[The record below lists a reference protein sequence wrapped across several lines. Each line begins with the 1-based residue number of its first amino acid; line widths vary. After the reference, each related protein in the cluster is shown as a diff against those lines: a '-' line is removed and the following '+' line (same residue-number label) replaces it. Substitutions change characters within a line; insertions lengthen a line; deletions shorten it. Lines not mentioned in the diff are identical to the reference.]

1 MNKKYYGNYLYYG
14 FYQKIFNTT
23 KIVIKC
29 KIDNKTGYVGISEID
44 DIGKLSEN
52 EIDCLA
58 IRKIK
63 EIESYS

>member
-1 MNKKYYGNYLYYG
+1 MNKKYYGNYLYYA

-23 KIVIKC
+23 KIVIKV
-29 KIDNKTGYVGISEID
+29 KIDNKTRYGGISEINE
-44 DIGKLSEN
+44 IGNLSEK

-63 EIESYS
+63 EIESYV